1 MNASRLSAP
10 NQACMVELSHEECQE
25 ISGGMAFLPAAA
37 VAMAGLSLFAAA
49 EKVGDSMGR
58 AYYKA
63 TH

>member
-1 MNASRLSAP
+1 MNMSKLSAP
-10 NQACMVELSHEECQE
+10 DQDCLVELSNEQCLE

-58 AYYKA
+58 AYYRA